1 MSERNTR
8 LGKQTDIPRLVK
20 ELRNL
25 TGLTQEKL
33 AVQLGVT
40 FATVNRWENGHV
52 LPSPLALN
60 RVEGLLLK
68 LGKRGNRLRETYF
81 RQ

>member
-1 MSERNTR
+1 M
-8 LGKQTDIPRLVK
+8 GKQTDFPQLVK
-20 ELRNL
+20 ELRKL

-40 FATVNRWENGHV
+40 FGTVNRWENGHV

-60 RVEGLLLK
+60 RVEGLLLN
-68 LGKRGNRLRETYF
+68 LGKQGDHLRGIYF
-81 RQ
+81 GQ

>member
-1 MSERNTR
+1 M
-8 LGKQTDIPRLVK
+8 VK
-20 ELRNL
+20 ELRKL

-40 FATVNRWENGHV
+40 FGTVNRWENGHV

-60 RVEGLLLK
+60 RVEGLLLN
-68 LGKRGNRLRETYF
+68 LGTQGDHLREIYF
-81 RQ
+81 GQ